1 MSGGRP
7 EGTSPQGPAALTAPR
22 VVAVLFG
29 GRSLEHDVSIVSGQQ
44 ILHALDPASCTAIPV
59 YIDQQLRWW
68 IGDDLWHPEPFRRG
82 GPDRSRLTEVQ
93 LAPGFGVSSAARSR
107 WARAAASS
115 VTP

>member
-68 IGDDLWHPEPFRRG
+68 IGDDQVGRCAANRYWPFG
-82 GPDRSRLTEVQ
+82 SNPPHSHRLD
-93 LAPGFGVSSAARSR
+93 SSMPPRP
-107 WARAAASS
+107 
-115 VTP
+115 VPIT